1 MSVTRGVEGDVMANL
16 SQKKRKHMLN
26 FLNELKEK
34 HKSEDDMLIAINEI
48 ENALNDSNF
57 AVAKPLIYL

>member
-1 MSVTRGVEGDVMANL
+1 MANL
-16 SQKKRKHMLN
+16 SQKKRKRMLN